1 MNTYLLRK
9 VDVRPLLEEAA
20 ADWEIYA
27 PLREESGDVNF
38 KALPK
43 ADPAASLENL
53 SLDDEPTLLSPKSLF
68 FPQSETMFSFGQ
80 GGIRESVEASPK
92 LLFGI
97 ASCDLAGILFSDG
110 FFAKD
115 FPDKYY
121 LSRAEGRLIIVKGC
135 LRPPRPGSCF
145 CHSAGTG
152 PFAEAGFDLQLVDL
166 GAYFLVEAGSE
177 RGEGF
182 VAAHERFFARS
193 GGSAD
198 PIREAEASNAAARS
212 RAVKEAAKGALG
224 PGVAFATALELMR
237 DGDFEKNYAR
247 IGERCIYCGACLYVC
262 PTCTCFN
269 VVDRAV
275 DGEGTRMRTWDGC
288 VFEGY
293 TREASGHNPRPT
305 KAARTARRYEHKL
318 KYDPLVAGR
327 SGCVG
332 CGRCLDSCPVGIG
345 MSKFIREVADGSEEM

>member
-1 MNTYLLRK
+1 M
-9 VDVRPLLEEAA
+9 
-20 ADWEIYA
+20 
-27 PLREESGDVNF
+27 
-38 KALPK
+38 
-43 ADPAASLENL
+43 
-53 SLDDEPTLLSPKSLF
+53 
-68 FPQSETMFSFGQ
+68 
-80 GGIRESVEASPK
+80 
-92 LLFGI
+92 
-97 ASCDLAGILFSDG
+97 LFSDG

-115 FPDKYY
+115 FPDRYY
-121 LSRAEGRLIIVKGC
+121 LSRAEHRLIIVKGC
-135 LRPPRPGSCF
+135 LKPPRPGSCF

-152 PFAEAGFDLQLVDL
+152 PFAKAGFDLQLVDL
-166 GAYFLVEAGSE
+166 GGDFLVEVGSE

-182 VAAHERFFARS
+182 VAAHLRFFAPK
-193 GGSAD
+193 GAD
-198 PIREAEASNAAARS
+198 ENPAEASGASDAAERAK
-212 RAVKEAAKGALG
+212 AVKEAAMVALG
-224 PGVAFATALELMR
+224 AGVPFAAALERMG
-237 DGDFEKNYAR
+237 DGDFEKKYAR

-269 VVDRAV
+269 VVDRAE
-275 DGEGTRMRTWDGC
+275 DGQGTRMRTWDGC

-345 MSKFIREVADGSEEM
+345 MSKFIREVADGTEEM

>member
-9 VDVRPLLEEAA
+9 SDVPSLLMEAA
-20 ADWEIYA
+20 SDWDVYA
-27 PLREESGDVNF
+27 PLREDGGDVNF

-43 ADPAASLENL
+43 AGLEAALSSLAL
-53 SLDDEPTLLSPKSLF
+53 GDEPTLLSPKSLF
-68 FPQSETMFSFGQ
+68 FPQSETMFTFGPE
-80 GGIRESVEASPK
+80 GLRESLENSPK
-92 LLFGI
+92 LLFGVT
-97 ASCDLAGILFSDG
+97 SCDLAGLLFSEG
-110 FFAKD
+110 FFSKD
-115 FPDKYY
+115 VPDSYY
-121 LSRAEGRLIIVKGC
+121 SSRASNRLIIVRGC
-135 LRPPRPGSCF
+135 LAPPRPGSCF
-145 CHSAGTG
+145 CASAGTG
-152 PFAEAGFDLQLVDL
+152 PFAERGFDLQLVDL
-166 GAYFLVEAGSE
+166 GDEFLVELGSE

-182 VAAHERFFARS
+182 VAAHARFFARDE
-193 GGSAD
+193 GAATKEGSPDA
-198 PIREAEASNAAARS
+198 ASRAK
-212 RAVKEAAKGALG
+212 AVKEGAREALG
-224 PGVAFATALELMR
+224 AGVAFDKALRLMA

-269 VVDRAV
+269 VVDRAA
-275 DGEGTRMRTWDGC
+275 DGAGSRMRTWDGC

-293 TREASGHNPRPT
+293 TREASGHNPRAT

-345 MSKFIREVADGSEEM
+345 MSKFIREVADGTEEM